1 MKISFKNENETNML
15 TDIQKFKEF
24 IASRLQS
31 EKCEE
36 YSSHRRSM
44 TPDGN
49 MDLYKG
55 KKSTGIGNYIN
66 INILNLLTM
75 WISLLLNKMVIIY
88 CLKHMT
94 ITLGPGREK
103 QKCIIVR
110 SL

>member
-1 MKISFKNENETNML
+1 MKISFKNENETNIF

-24 IASRLQS
+24 IASSLQS

-55 KKSTGIGNYIN
+55 KRALEWVT
-66 INILNLLTM
+66 
-75 WISLLLNKMVIIY
+75 
-88 CLKHMT
+88 
-94 ITLGPGREK
+94 TLI
-103 QKCIIVR
+103 QTF
-110 SL
+110 